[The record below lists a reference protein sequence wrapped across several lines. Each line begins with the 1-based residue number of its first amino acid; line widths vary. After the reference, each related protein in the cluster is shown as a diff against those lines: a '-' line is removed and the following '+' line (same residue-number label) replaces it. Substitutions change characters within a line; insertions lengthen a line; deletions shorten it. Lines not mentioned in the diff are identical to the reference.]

1 MTQAAQH
8 YSALHPETKG
18 RLVSLDQCH
27 RRNPSVTR
35 ELWAFEIKSVRKKS
49 ISKYREKSHHE
60 TYRRKRRCKL
70 LLGR

>member
-35 ELWAFEIKSVRKKS
+35 ELWAFEIKSVRKNQ
-49 ISKYREKSHHE
+49 YRSTGKKV
-60 TYRRKRRCKL
+60 TMKRIFDSV
-70 LLGR
+70 GVNFY